1 MTTTQRMRVQLRD
14 TGELIA
20 GVPHLLG
27 FRPTNSLVI
36 AAHSGANR
44 ANVALCL
51 RADIPPPDLYWS
63 LAEQLK
69 VPILRANACGVTIL
83 LVCDGSVDP
92 PQPLQHSALV
102 EAVTK
107 VFGSVGIVVY
117 HALWTPEI
125 KKGAGWWCYTSLECN
140 GQIPDPAGSALAAAS
155 AASGVVTFDSRAE
168 MRASLE
174 PTDRNPLAL
183 RAERIAAALRLKPDE
198 ARATKLVA
206 DAIAHVRE
214 GMVTLDDDR
223 IVDLAVALTHM
234 RVRDGCLRPEIVQ
247 LGQPLEQFWTD
258 LTRVLPIP
266 YRAEAACL
274 LAFTAFLR
282 GDGAKAGVALD
293 AAMEADPEHR
303 AAHLL
308 RYSMD
313 WGLPPESV
321 AEAISGGSYAQS

>member
-1 MTTTQRMRVQLRD
+1 
-14 TGELIA
+14 
-20 GVPHLLG
+20 
-27 FRPTNSLVI
+27 
-36 AAHSGANR
+36 
-44 ANVALCL
+44 
-51 RADIPPPDLYWS
+51 
-63 LAEQLK
+63 
-69 VPILRANACGVTIL
+69 
-83 LVCDGSVDP
+83 
-92 PQPLQHSALV
+92 
-102 EAVTK
+102 
-107 VFGSVGIVVY
+107 
-117 HALWTPEI
+117 
-125 KKGAGWWCYTSLECN
+125 
-140 GQIPDPAGSALAAAS
+140 
-155 AASGVVTFDSRAE
+155 
-168 MRASLE
+168 
-174 PTDRNPLAL
+174 
-183 RAERIAAALRLKPDE
+183 
-198 ARATKLVA
+198 
-206 DAIAHVRE
+206 
-214 GMVTLDDDR
+214 MVTLDDDR